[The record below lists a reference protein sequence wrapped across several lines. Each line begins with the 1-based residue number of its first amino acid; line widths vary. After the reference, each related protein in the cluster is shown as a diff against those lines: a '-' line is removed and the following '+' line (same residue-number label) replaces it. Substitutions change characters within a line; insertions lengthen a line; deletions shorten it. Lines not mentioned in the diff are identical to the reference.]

1 MRGVLQLW
9 ELNSL
14 SKSAVKVGAGKKRAD
29 CLPCIRSRAAMW
41 STVVKFMLWWQ
52 CGLPAQTSSP
62 CWGSEQQVSFQHGGN
77 RLTMTSS
84 LPGSLPPLL
93 FFSVVPLFFPPLSL
107 ISYVSVKAEKS
118 LTSWVPEMKLVGG
131 RSGGTSP
138 CAPPPPSHSA
148 FVQGRG
154 EERHTEVKIKRNT
167 CLG

>member
-1 MRGVLQLW
+1 
-9 ELNSL
+9 
-14 SKSAVKVGAGKKRAD
+14 
-29 CLPCIRSRAAMW
+29 MW
-41 STVVKFMLWWQ
+41 SAVVKFMLWWQ
-52 CGLPAQTSSP
+52 CRLPAQTSSP

-93 FFSVVPLFFPPLSL
+93 FFSVVPLFFPPLSH

-167 CLG
+167 CLGWSHRGTMQDLTPADGEAPRNAENFWLLLECRNRKAA

>member
-1 MRGVLQLW
+1 MEHRGEIHVVV
-9 ELNSL
+9 
-14 SKSAVKVGAGKKRAD
+14 AV
-29 CLPCIRSRAAMW
+29 RAACADFLSLLGQRAAGLFSARGEQINHDFITAGVSASFAFFFCC
-41 STVVKFMLWWQ
+41 STL
-52 CGLPAQTSSP
+52 
-62 CWGSEQQVSFQHGGN
+62 
-77 RLTMTSS
+77 
-84 LPGSLPPLL
+84 LPP
-93 FFSVVPLFFPPLSL
+93 FSHV
-107 ISYVSVKAEKS
+107 SYVSVKAEKS